1 MNPLKPSP
9 LYSLRPIHAAPAAV
23 HPEDSSEE
31 EQDTAHSLFASLI
44 AGDPSHVCSLTVSTL
59 NPYSDRMEKIRSNWQ
74 LSLSESVVRGGFF
87 FGVFNLLE
95 GNVAFFRPDRLPDL
109 SSRIKIKLNDG
120 NEGDS
125 LLVSES
131 RWRSQPADQ
140 YLSQS
145 GRILLS
151 VRGITPED
159 SARLYE
165 KVHPEESFETASG
178 DRMEE
183 IMKTY
188 AINTITYRYPLPA
201 IEDEV

>member
-9 LYSLRPIHAAPAAV
+9 LYSLLPIHAAAAAV

-31 EQDTAHSLFASLI
+31 EQETAHSLFANLI
-44 AGDPSHVCSLTVSTL
+44 AGEPTHVCSLTVSTL

-95 GNVAFFRPDRLPDL
+95 ENVAFFRPDRLPDL

-120 NEGDS
+120 HERDS

-151 VRGITPED
+151 VRAITAED
-159 SARLYE
+159 SILLRELQGTE
-165 KVHPEESFETASG
+165 WK
-178 DRMEE
+178 
-183 IMKTY
+183 K
-188 AINTITYRYPLPA
+188 
-201 IEDEV
+201 